1 MESAAAA
8 WSRGLY
14 RPIRAFCHWASPLHL
29 LLAPFSSMTDIF
41 IHSKTCIS
49 PFKVTIAYSE
59 ALPTPVRTKGRFS
72 NDLEIHQYMPYN
84 LRKRRSFRGR
94 SFQTLGLATENA
106 RFCKAAVRAKG
117 TTRTPFSAERR
128 DRLPDTG

>member
-1 MESAAAA
+1 
-8 WSRGLY
+8 
-14 RPIRAFCHWASPLHL
+14 
-29 LLAPFSSMTDIF
+29 MTDIF
-41 IHSKTCIS
+41 IHSKTCIA
-49 PFKVTIAYSE
+49 PFKVTTQKRSQ
-59 ALPTPVRTKGRFS
+59 LQCGQKGRFS

>member
-41 IHSKTCIS
+41 VHSKTCIA
-49 PFKVTIAYSE
+49 PFKVTR
-59 ALPTPVRTKGRFS
+59 PT
-72 NDLEIHQYMPYN
+72 Q
-84 LRKRRSFRGR
+84 KRSQLQCGQKVG
-94 SFQTLGLATENA
+94 FQMT
-106 RFCKAAVRAKG
+106 
-117 TTRTPFSAERR
+117 
-128 DRLPDTG
+128 